1 MKRNI
6 AAVLLIGILAGLLG
20 GCAGW
25 GARPDQV
32 RVHIADIQPLEST
45 LMEQRFL
52 IKLRIQNRSDRVLQ
66 ADGLSFDLRL
76 NGRDFASGVSNKD
89 VRIEP
94 LSEATMEV
102 AASSTLFGLLR
113 QLRAAQRLRHKPFS
127 YVISGKVHTAGG
139 IGSIPFRETGEI
151 DLAEAVR

>member
-1 MKRNI
+1 MKKLI
-6 AAVLLIGILAGLLG
+6 ATILMLGLLTG
-20 GCAGW
+20 LLAGCAGW

-32 RVHIADIQPLEST
+32 RIHIVDIQPLEST

-52 IKLRIQNRSDRVLQ
+52 IKLRIQNRSERVLQ

-76 NGRDFASGVSNKD
+76 NGRDFASGVSNQD

-102 AASSTLFGLLR
+102 TASSTLFGLLR
-113 QLRAAQRLRHKPFS
+113 QLRAAQRLQHKPFG
-127 YVISGKVHTAGG
+127 YVISGNVHTAGG
-139 IGSIPFRETGEI
+139 MGIIPFREAGEL
-151 DLAEAVR
+151 DFAESVR